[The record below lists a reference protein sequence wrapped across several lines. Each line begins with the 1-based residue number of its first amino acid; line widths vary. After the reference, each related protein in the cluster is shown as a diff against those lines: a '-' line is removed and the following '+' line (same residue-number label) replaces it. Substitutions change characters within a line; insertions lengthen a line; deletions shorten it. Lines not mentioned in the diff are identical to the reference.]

1 MNTRLL
7 FLLILLGLPNFCWAS
22 KGETC
27 SYPYEPSNVIEST
40 LRYSEAMDYIAEAH
54 PDCSR
59 QFADKFTEVF
69 RESWLISDGCLE
81 VTIQDVEEALA
92 RRKTIQSALQT
103 STSDK
108 I

>member
-7 FLLILLGLPNFCWAS
+7 FLLILLGLPNLCWAN

-27 SYPYEPSNVIEST
+27 SYPYEPSNVIEAT

-59 QFADKFTEVF
+59 QFAEQFTQVF

-81 VTIQDVEEALA
+81 VTIRDVEEALA
-92 RRKTIQSALQT
+92 RRKFLHTTLQT
-103 STSDK
+103 NGSDK